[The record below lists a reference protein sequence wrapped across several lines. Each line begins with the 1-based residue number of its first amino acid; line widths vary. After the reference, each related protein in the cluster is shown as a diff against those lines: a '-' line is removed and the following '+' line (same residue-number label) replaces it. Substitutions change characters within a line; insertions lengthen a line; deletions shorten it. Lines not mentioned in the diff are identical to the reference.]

1 MPLDQAFTY
10 AVPAA
15 IQPAPGARVRVP
27 WGNRHLVGV
36 VVTLRSEAP
45 DGIPAAQIKPVG
57 ALLDAEP
64 LLDGAMLRFV
74 AWTASYYQAPL
85 GEVMRCALPPG
96 PGEAPRARPG
106 FALAPAPPQRKRG
119 TAAQATVLECL
130 RAAGGELD
138 AASLRAQASASAIAT
153 LLKHGAILRTER
165 AVAPQAPAWEPRA
178 RVLELNPRQS
188 AALEAIAAP
197 EPRPLLLHGV
207 TGSGK
212 TAVYIAAIERTL
224 AAGESALMLV
234 PEIGLTP
241 ALFAD
246 FHDAFPGL
254 IAVLHSG
261 LGTAERARHWHRLR
275 DGAARVA
282 VGTRSAVF
290 APMAQLGLIVVD
302 EEHDGSYKQIEAPRY
317 HGRDLAVMRAKL
329 AGARIVLGSATPSLE
344 SLAHA
349 RSGKYRLA
357 ALPERATP
365 RPLPAMRLVDMGEE
379 FRRAAAS
386 PSKRD
391 ARLPE
396 TIFSEPLR
404 HAIEGRLARGQQAV
418 ILINR
423 RGWAPVALCRHCGA
437 HATCRDCA
445 LALSLHRRDQRMLCH
460 LCGYSAPPP
469 QVCPQCGSEH
479 IYFLGSGSERIEEEL
494 TRLFPQARVARLDR
508 DTALSRRHFERVLA
522 EFRSGRW
529 DLLVGTQMIA
539 KGHDL
544 PGVTLVGVLQAD
556 LGLSFP
562 DFRAAERT
570 FQLLTQVA
578 GRAGRGQ
585 EPGEVL
591 LQVVHPE
598 HYAVAAA
605 AAGDLDAFYEKEA
618 NFRRWMRYPPYS
630 ALAAVQ
636 MRHRELPKVESLAAA
651 AAAFLREAAA
661 AHPATRV
668 LGPAPAILARAKG
681 EHRMQFV
688 FKSESRRELG
698 HLLRELRAFAR
709 AQKFPATAL
718 VVDVDPHEL

>member
-1 MPLDQAFTY
+1 MEPVL
-10 AVPAA
+10 
-15 IQPAPGARVRVP
+15 GGRVRVQ
-27 WGNRHLVGV
+27 WGNRPMTGV
-36 VVTLRSEAP
+36 AVKLRTEAP
-45 DGIPAAQIKPVG
+45 AEIAAAQLKPISAVVDG
-57 ALLDAEP
+57 AP
-64 LLDGAMLRFV
+64 LLEDAMLKLV
-74 AWTASYYQAPL
+74 AWTASYYQAPV

-96 PGEAPRARPG
+96 KGDPPRAQTG
-106 FALAPAPPQRKRG
+106 FALAPAPSERG
-119 TAAQATVLECL
+119 RRTLAQAKIFEML
-130 RAAGGELD
+130 RAAGGEMD
-138 AASLRAQASASAIAT
+138 AASLRSQASASAIAT
-153 LLKHGAILRTER
+153 LLRHGAIVRTER
-165 AVAPQAPAWEPRA
+165 AVAPQAPAWAPRA
-178 RVLELNPRQS
+178 RVLALNRHQQ
-188 AALEAIAAP
+188 AALETIAASDS
-197 EPRPLLLHGV
+197 RPVLLHGV

-224 AAGESALMLV
+224 AQGETALLLV

-246 FHDAFPGL
+246 FHDAFPGMV
-254 IAVLHSG
+254 AVLHSG
-261 LGTAERARHWHRLR
+261 LGASERARHWHRLR
-275 DGAARVA
+275 AGTARVA

-290 APMAQLGLIVVD
+290 APIAGLGLVVVD
-302 EEHDGSYKQIEAPRY
+302 EEHDGSYKQIESPRY

-365 RPLPAMRLVDMGEE
+365 RPLPAIQMVDMGAE
-379 FRRAAAS
+379 FRLASAAQGPRA
-386 PSKRD
+386 

-396 TIFSEPLR
+396 TLFSEPLR
-404 HAIEGRLARGQQAV
+404 QAIEKRLGRGEQAV

-437 HATCRDCA
+437 HAACRDCSV
-445 LALSLHRRDQRMLCH
+445 ALSLHRRDQRMLCH
-460 LCGYSAPPP
+460 LCGYSTPPP
-469 QVCPQCGSEH
+469 RVCAQCGSEH
-479 IYFLGSGSERIEEEL
+479 IYFLGSGSEKIEEEL
-494 TRLFPQARVARLDR
+494 ARLFPQARVARLDR
-508 DTALSRRHFERVLA
+508 DSASSRRHFERVLA
-522 EFRSGRW
+522 EFRAGQW

-578 GRAGRGQ
+578 GRAGRGH
-585 EPGEVL
+585 EAGEVL

-598 HYAVAAA
+598 HYAVLAAA
-605 AAGDLDAFYEKEA
+605 TGDLDAFYEKEV
-618 NFRRWMRYPPYS
+618 NFRRWMRYPPFS

-636 MRHRELPKVESLAAA
+636 LRHQDLAKVEAWAVVAST
-651 AAAFLREAAA
+651 FLRAAGA
-661 AHPATRV
+661 AHPGTRV
-668 LGPAPAILARAKG
+668 MGPAPAMLARVKG
-681 EHRMQFV
+681 EHRMQFL
-688 FKSESRRELG
+688 FKSDSRRELG

-709 AQKFPATAL
+709 ARKFPAGAL
-718 VVDVDPHEL
+718 AVDVDPLGM